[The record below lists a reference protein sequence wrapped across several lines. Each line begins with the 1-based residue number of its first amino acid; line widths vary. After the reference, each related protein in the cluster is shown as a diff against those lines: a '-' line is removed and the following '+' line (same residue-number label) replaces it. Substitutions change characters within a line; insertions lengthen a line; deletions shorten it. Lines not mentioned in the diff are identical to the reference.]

1 MALDLWRLNTC
12 ARRKTHP
19 VFMAGCAA
27 WDARACLYT
36 RAHTRLH
43 LQQQFV
49 CGRAG
54 AAAARD
60 DQHGR
65 PGWFKRGAALADTG
79 ACHVRACGRACCTPR
94 SCRDSVRRCV
104 LANARAI
111 TQLLEGRD
119 GSPVDAADN
128 QVTFRKEGSPE
139 DTAGPFYDDR
149 FDDSAL
155 QARALAAPNT
165 LTLHSAPLAAWRTP
179 GLGP

>member
-1 MALDLWRLNTC
+1 MSQRLPDEEGYLC
-12 ARRKTHP
+12 VDH
-19 VFMAGCAA
+19 
-27 WDARACLYT
+27 
-36 RAHTRLH
+36 
-43 LQQQFV
+43 
-49 CGRAG
+49 G
-54 AAAARD
+54 A
-60 DQHGR
+60 
-65 PGWFKRGAALADTG
+65 
-79 ACHVRACGRACCTPR
+79 